1 MPSVAPSKRLLQDI
15 PEHEVTS
22 FRSEN
27 NDEAYSSLRA
37 AQRSPCPN
45 FLRRRFAGKFASIFG
60 DAKQHFLVRKSSL
73 VDIETGSLES
83 KTCTAEAVDPKE
95 RPMDRWRRVRNS
107 ILSWATGMSRPTAT
121 LDSSENA
128 EEGNDLEGG
137 SIKQY
142 RLKTQR
148 VCIVVTFDLMDHIYV
163 YVRC

>member
-15 PEHEVTS
+15 PEHEITS

-37 AQRSPCPN
+37 AQGSSRPN
-45 FLRRRFAGKFASIFG
+45 FLRSQSAGKFTFIFG
-60 DAKQHFLVRKSSL
+60 AKQHFLVRKSSL
-73 VDIETGSLES
+73 VDIETGSPES

-95 RPMDRWRRVRNS
+95 HPMDPSRRVRNT
-107 ILSWATGMSRPTAT
+107 ILSWVRGLSRPTAS
-121 LDSSENA
+121 LDASGNA

-148 VCIVVTFDLMDHIYV
+148 VCIFVTFDLMDHFYV
-163 YVRC
+163 YVCC